1 MQPTAT
7 IIHNLIGFELELGFA
22 HIESEFGL
30 WGRLLDCDYGQGK
43 DSIGLYSWALN
54 VCVA

>member
-1 MQPTAT
+1 MHPTGT

-30 WGRLLDCDYGQGK
+30 WGRFLDCDYVGK
-43 DSIGLYSWALN
+43 EKIAL
-54 VCVA
+54 VFIVGV

>member
-30 WGRLLDCDYGQGK
+30 WVCDYVGK
-43 DSIGLYSWALN
+43 EKIALVFIVGL
-54 VCVA
+54 